1 MSISA
6 RKLLA
11 RNIKLNRT
19 RIGWSQETLAELS
32 GLHRSYIGAIERGEH
47 NIGLDNIER
56 LANTFGIHVLELIG
70 GQPFT
75 EHPAIK
81 KTDAEMSQTTH
92 TIHKRILIELLKQS
106 EDSDFELALLYLEH
120 NGVVIHN

>member
-1 MSISA
+1 MGTSA

-56 LANTFGIHVLELIG
+56 LANTFSIHVLELIG
-70 GQPFT
+70 GQPVT
-75 EHPAIK
+75 EHPAMK
-81 KTDAEMSQTTH
+81 MDARKSQTTH
-92 TIHKRILIELLKQS
+92 TIHKRILIELMKQS
-106 EDSDFELALLYLEH
+106 EDSEYELALLYLEH
-120 NGVVIHN
+120 NGVVIHD

>member
-1 MSISA
+1 MGTSA

-56 LANTFGIHVLELIG
+56 LANTFGIHLLELIG
-70 GQPFT
+70 GQPVT
-75 EHPAIK
+75 EHLAMK
-81 KTDAEMSQTTH
+81 KNTDKSLTTH
-92 TIHKRILIELLKQS
+92 TIHKRILLELMKQS
-106 EDSDFELALLYLEH
+106 EDSNYELALLYLEH
-120 NGVVIHN
+120 NGIVIHHD